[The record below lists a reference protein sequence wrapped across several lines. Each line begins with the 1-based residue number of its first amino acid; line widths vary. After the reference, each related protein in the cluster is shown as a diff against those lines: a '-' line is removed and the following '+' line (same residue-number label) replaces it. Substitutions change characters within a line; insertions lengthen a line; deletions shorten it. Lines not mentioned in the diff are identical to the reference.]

1 LNNFERIEHNILY
14 DPLEKPII
22 ASYLII
28 LLISHYVTHFCV
40 CYIYKTWNIRE
51 NEGLSKREYINPIEK
66 DNYRVYPEVFVGHC
80 LAEMI
85 QPYSKMEYK
94 DPYKEGLPR
103 SFCRP
108 VMIQPY
114 SKMEY
119 KDPYKE
125 GLPRSFCRPVN
136 PEHYFF
142 MTPLTKAIKK
152 IYSKPFDLLFM
163 NQYFERSENII
174 SL

>member
-1 LNNFERIEHNILY
+1 MT
-14 DPLEKPII
+14 PLRKPII

-80 LAEMI
+80 VAE
-85 QPYSKMEYK
+85 
-94 DPYKEGLPR
+94 
-103 SFCRP
+103 
-108 VMIQPY
+108 MIQPY

-142 MTPLTKAIKK
+142 MTPLIKAIKK
-152 IYSKPFDLLFM
+152 IYSKPFDLLFPI
-163 NQYFERSENII
+163 QYFERSENII
-174 SL
+174 SF